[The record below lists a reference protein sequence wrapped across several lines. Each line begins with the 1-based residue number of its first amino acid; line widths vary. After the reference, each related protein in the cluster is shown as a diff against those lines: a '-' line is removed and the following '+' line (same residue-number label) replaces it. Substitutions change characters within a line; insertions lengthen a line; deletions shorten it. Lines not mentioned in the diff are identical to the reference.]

1 MVFHQYLGGGEIN
14 IDECAVD
21 PCVHGECK
29 DGIAEYN
36 CICEPGWEGKN
47 CEIEINECARY
58 QPCAH
63 GSCTGKTITFSITSF
78 IKLPICDDRKTKAE
92 NLITSWKDAKQFFF
106 V

>member
-1 MVFHQYLGGGEIN
+1 MSCPGDNCEIN

-78 IKLPICDDRKTKAE
+78 IKLPICEDCKTIALK
-92 NLITSWKDAKQFFF
+92 F
-106 V
+106 VIEIWSF